1 MYKLKKKK
9 TNLLFFLSLFVFHKF
24 DIDYLSRTIATF
36 SRNRIA
42 DSIFRSQIGH
52 FPRTRRT
59 QAAGYPASIEET
71 SYHSIP
77 NNWMVTEGIRLPSTL
92 TNAIF
97 DMAVTTSETGIDVD
111 RSAGLEFPPLRW
123 ICHPRQALS
132 NHRRKFHFQ
141 VQIQRPSIFS
151 FPFFYRERK
160 SVPPIFERV
169 AILHQAK
176 SSNKSISILWVRIQI
191 ERGLIVCAFTL
202 KYVE

>member
-132 NHRRKFHFQ
+132 YHRRKFHSQ
-141 VQIQRPSIFS
+141 VQIQRPFIFLPWAEVGPAN
-151 FPFFYRERK
+151 FWKRRHL
-160 SVPPIFERV
+160 
-169 AILHQAK
+169 A
-176 SSNKSISILWVRIQI
+176 SSQI
-191 ERGLIVCAFTL
+191 KRWNFHFFTL
-202 KYVE
+202 